1 MPCELGVL
9 EPRRLDDRPVMLDG
23 QNKFVQLGSAG
34 VDDADSGTATWQCMR
49 MLEQDLAAYCHCVA
63 KMNVA
68 SAHPLLSPRTSET

>member
-49 MLEQDLAAYCHCVA
+49 MLEQDLAA
-63 KMNVA
+63 
-68 SAHPLLSPRTSET
+68 

>member
-34 VDDADSGTATWQCMR
+34 VDDADSGTATWQWHEDVRAGPC
-49 MLEQDLAAYCHCVA
+49 CVL
-63 KMNVA
+63 
-68 SAHPLLSPRTSET
+68 PLRSKNERGIGAPSVIATDK